1 VAIGCSLHAHLA
13 DLEPVRHG
21 LGGLAPG
28 IGADSARAAG
38 DDGGHG
44 AGGQPG
50 RPLRPARRGRHRFAA
65 GFFLE
70 DPAIAQ
76 LGHGLDEAR
85 RAGVIA
91 QGAAQLGHRLAER
104 LVGAVGLAPYRL
116 DQMIARCGQ
125 ARALDQ
131 GQQQVEDSRLQV
143 AGADRRAHAAAFD
156 VDRHLSERH
165 ARRAFQQFSFS
176 RGFRQDFHAAI
187 NSPSVSQRHKETN
200 CAAQLVIL
208 AGVGLTLT
216 IFPRASAQEQPSAPV
231 SAPAPAPAT
240 PAEYAT
246 AIETLAGKLEASY
259 LDPKVGRQYATLLR
273 ANAATYAQI
282 TDPRA
287 LAKRVTDDLRALHPD
302 NHLRV
307 ALGGPDGPP
316 GGPGPRRVRI
326 GGPGGAG
333 GPGPAPGPGGLRPQ
347 AIEDPKWIAPGVA
360 YIKFN
365 MFDGSAETLATLE
378 AFMKDHLDAKAIIFD
393 ARTHRGGG
401 MAEMDVILPYLY
413 AEPTRLVSMD
423 MAQSI
428 VDARGPPRDG
438 PNMRPVQRAQGSL
451 SSRAL
456 GDAQRRDP
464 TARTPRFST

>member
-1 VAIGCSLHAHLA
+1 
-13 DLEPVRHG
+13 VR
-21 LGGLAPG
+21 
-28 IGADSARAAG
+28 R
-38 DDGGHG
+38 
-44 AGGQPG
+44 
-50 RPLRPARRGRHRFAA
+50 
-65 GFFLE
+65 
-70 DPAIAQ
+70 
-76 LGHGLDEAR
+76 
-85 RAGVIA
+85 
-91 QGAAQLGHRLAER
+91 
-104 LVGAVGLAPYRL
+104 
-116 DQMIARCGQ
+116 
-125 ARALDQ
+125 
-131 GQQQVEDSRLQV
+131 
-143 AGADRRAHAAAFD
+143 
-156 VDRHLSERH
+156 
-165 ARRAFQQFSFS
+165 
-176 RGFRQDFHAAI
+176 
-187 NSPSVSQRHKETN
+187 N
-200 CAAQLVIL
+200 LVIL

-240 PAEYAT
+240 PSEYAT

-378 AFMKDHLDAKAIIFD
+378 AFMKDHLEAKAIILD

-401 MAEMDVILPYLY
+401 MAEMDVMLPYLY
-413 AEPTRLVSMD
+413 AQPTHLVSMD
-423 MAQSI
+423 VAQSL
-428 VDARGPPRDG
+428 VDARGPPPG
-438 PNMRPVQRAQGSL
+438 GANMRAVKAPAGVFRREHWVTPNAETRLRGAKVFYLTSTRTGSAAEHLALALKRTHRGVLVGEHTGGANHFGGFELLGAGLVAFVPVGRTFDPDTDQDWEGGGIQPDVAVPADQ
-451 SSRAL
+451 AL
-456 GDAQRRDP
+456 DKALELAKG
-464 TARTPRFST
+464 